1 MRIVDH
7 ETEQHIQHAL
17 DTTPGR
23 KDSTEEF
30 EVLALIA

>member
-7 ETEQHIQHAL
+7 ETEGHIQCAP

-23 KDSTEEF
+23 KDAIEGF

>member
-1 MRIVDH
+1 MRIVEH
-7 ETEQHIQHAL
+7 ETEGHIQHAP

-23 KDSTEEF
+23 KDAIEEF